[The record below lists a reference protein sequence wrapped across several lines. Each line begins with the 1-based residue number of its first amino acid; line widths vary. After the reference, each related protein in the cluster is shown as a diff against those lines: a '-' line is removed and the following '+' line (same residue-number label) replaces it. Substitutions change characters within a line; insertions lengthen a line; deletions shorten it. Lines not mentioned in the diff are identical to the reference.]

1 MNDCWDARPVLRHAS
16 DFARARR
23 VSRTAL
29 LGSLTARAIAS
40 LDPNVVL
47 PPTIGGHASL
57 NLAVVYVGPSG
68 FGKGATDAAAR
79 DATNLPAI
87 PELPIGSGE
96 GLARTFAANDEGHQ
110 EIRAAVFT
118 ASEIDGL
125 AALGARSGATVMS
138 VLRQAI
144 SGESIGSANAQKH
157 TRVIVPAHG
166 YRAVF
171 TIGAQPER
179 CGPLIGDTAGTAQR
193 MWWVPTADPDAP
205 DIRPSEPD
213 RWNIP
218 RTLVPADRRTV
229 LALPSEAVS
238 AMDSHQLAKLRGD
251 DDIDPLDGHTMLT
264 RARIAAGLM
273 VLDGRMYEVT
283 SEDWQLAG
291 VLMAESNRVR
301 QRIATIIAESSRKAN
316 RAKAH
321 AAAERDEVLAEKKV
335 QRAANG
341 IVARLE
347 RAGRVMSQSE
357 LRKALRSDLRPEF
370 QPAVDAL
377 IAAEV
382 IDTTPHGYTLTGGQV
397 DTAVHPHNTS
407 SEGVDTVVHVDTPC
421 VSPPGEMQLD
431 GTYSA
436 PRGLRR
442 PSSRGDGQ

>member
-1 MNDCWDARPVLRHAS
+1 
-16 DFARARR
+16 
-23 VSRTAL
+23 
-29 LGSLTARAIAS
+29 
-40 LDPNVVL
+40 
-47 PPTIGGHASL
+47 
-57 NLAVVYVGPSG
+57 
-68 FGKGATDAAAR
+68 
-79 DATNLPAI
+79 
-87 PELPIGSGE
+87 
-96 GLARTFAANDEGHQ
+96 
-110 EIRAAVFT
+110 
-118 ASEIDGL
+118 
-125 AALGARSGATVMS
+125 
-138 VLRQAI
+138 
-144 SGESIGSANAQKH
+144 
-157 TRVIVPAHG
+157 
-166 YRAVF
+166 
-171 TIGAQPER
+171 
-179 CGPLIGDTAGTAQR
+179 
-193 MWWVPTADPDAP
+193 
-205 DIRPSEPD
+205 
-213 RWNIP
+213 
-218 RTLVPADRRTV
+218 
-229 LALPSEAVS
+229 
-238 AMDSHQLAKLRGD
+238 
-251 DDIDPLDGHTMLT
+251 
-264 RARIAAGLM
+264 M